1 MEWWSVTVS
10 KPIRWPGYGD
20 ISICLHW
27 LMDDRIVNGEH
38 ASESGDPMPLARF
51 TAPRLDYAL
60 QWLNHYRR
68 TRPDDFQNF
77 VLFINYNAYINGF
90 AARAKALV
98 CDPRRI
104 TLAWS
109 SLVISA

>member
-1 MEWWSVTVS
+1 MVV
-10 KPIRWPGYGD
+10 GD
-20 ISICLHW
+20 RFDAGTMARLRRHFDMPSLAM
-27 LMDDRIVNGEH
+27 MDDRIVNGEH
-38 ASESGDPMPLARF
+38 ASEPGDPMPLARF

-60 QWLNHYRR
+60 QRLNHYCR

-109 SLVISA
+109 RLVVSA